1 MRSALAWASCHVPPR
16 SKRWLSP
23 LIVSLG
29 VAVGPL
35 DSAVN
40 IAFPAITV
48 AFGIAVTTIQWV
60 VICYVLTYASLL
72 LGCGRLGDV
81 IGHKRVLLFGLVWN
95 AISFYLCGWAPTF
108 GWFLF
113 FRSMQGIGTAL
124 VLSCAPAL
132 VTLAFPEAERGQV
145 LGVYTMLT
153 AVAATLGPLLG
164 GQLVALWGWSAVF
177 YFRVPI
183 ALLAAVLT
191 VFWVRQPVVVASG
204 QRFDSVGAATLTA
217 AIAGLLLALNQ
228 GNRLG
233 WSALPTLLVGGSAG
247 GCLGFCI
254 WHELRCAEPV
264 LDLRLFRH
272 VAFAIANMAHVL
284 VNSAGFTVMLLVP
297 YYLLNSYHASAFVG
311 GVLLAMSPLGTMI
324 TSPLGGRLVSRF
336 AANDLGLCGLGLAI
350 AGLWG
355 ISQWQ
360 AHSAT
365 ALVAGMLVLQGCGM
379 GLFHIANMDFVMGV
393 IPRRQQGVAG
403 SLTMLTRT
411 VGVVAGATLGSGV
424 LGLLQARY
432 TLQLQA
438 AGVSVATIGP
448 QAFILAFQGAFQY
461 AAALTAVAAI
471 LLWSSRF
478 TAAPSCPSRAGRG

>member
-1 MRSALAWASCHVPPR
+1 MRSARAATGCHGPPR
-16 SKRWLSP
+16 RNRWLSP

-35 DSAVN
+35 DTAVN
-40 IAFPAITV
+40 IAFPAITT

-81 IGHKRVLLFGLVWN
+81 IGHKRVLLFGLGWSAV
-95 AISFYLCGWAPTF
+95 SLYLCGYAPTF

-113 FRSMQGIGTAL
+113 FRSMQGIGAAL

-132 VTLAFPEAERGQV
+132 VTLAFPEAERGEV
-145 LGVYTMLT
+145 LGVYTMLA
-153 AVAATLGPLLG
+153 AVASTLGPLLG

-191 VFWVRQPVVVASG
+191 VFWVRQPVVVAPG
-204 QRFDSVGAATLTA
+204 RFDSVGAATLTA

-233 WSALPTLLVGGSAG
+233 WLALPTLLMGGGAV
-247 GCLGFCI
+247 GCLGCFI
-254 WHELRCAEPV
+254 WHARRCAEPV

-272 VAFAIANMAHVL
+272 AAFSIANIAHVL

-297 YYLLNSYHASAFVG
+297 YYLLNAYHASAFVG

-324 TSPLGGRLVSRF
+324 ASPLGGRLVSRF
-336 AANDLGLCGLGLAI
+336 SANNLSLCGLGLAI
-350 AGLWG
+350 TGLWG

-360 AHSAT
+360 AQSTT
-365 ALVAGMLVLQGCGM
+365 ALVAGMLVLQGYGI
-379 GLFHIANMDFVMGV
+379 GLFQVANMDYVMGV
-393 IPRRQQGVAG
+393 IPRHQQGVAG

-411 VGVVAGATLGSGV
+411 VGVVAGATLGSYV
-424 LGLLQARY
+424 LGLLQVRY

-438 AGVSVATIGP
+438 AGVPVATIGP
-448 QAFILAFQGAFQY
+448 QAFLLAFQGAFQY
-461 AAALTAVAAI
+461 AAALVAVAAL

-478 TAAPSCPSRAGRG
+478 LSPLPAAEGFITG

>member
-1 MRSALAWASCHVPPR
+1 MPPR
-16 SKRWLSP
+16 RHRWLAL

-35 DSAVN
+35 DTAVN
-40 IAFPAITV
+40 IAFPAITA
-48 AFGIAVTTIQWV
+48 AFGIAITTIQWV

-81 IGHKRVLLFGLVWN
+81 IGHKRVLLFGLGWS
-95 AISFYLCGWAPTF
+95 AISLYLCGWAPTF

-113 FRSMQGIGTAL
+113 FRGLQGIGTAL

-132 VTLAFPEAERGQV
+132 ATLAFPEAERGTV
-145 LGVYTMLT
+145 LGVYTML
-153 AVAATLGPLLG
+153 AAAASTLGPLLG

-183 ALLAAVLT
+183 ALSAAVLT
-191 VFWVRQPVVVASG
+191 MFWVRQPVVVAPG
-204 QRFDSVGAATLTA
+204 QRFDSLGAATLTA

-233 WSALPTLLVGGSAG
+233 WLTLPTLLVGGGAG
-247 GCLGFCI
+247 GCLGFFI
-254 WHELRCAEPV
+254 WYELRCPEPV

-272 VAFAIANMAHVL
+272 AAFSMAHMAHVL
-284 VNSAGFTVMLLVP
+284 VNSASFTVLLLVP
-297 YYLLNSYHASAFVG
+297 YYLLNSYHASALVG
-311 GVLLAMSPLGTMI
+311 GVLLAMSPLGTMLA
-324 TSPLGGRLVSRF
+324 SPLGGRLLSHF
-336 AANDLGLCGLGLAI
+336 TASQLSLCGLCLAS

-355 ISQWQ
+355 ISHWQ
-360 AHSAT
+360 AHAAT
-365 ALVAGMLVLQGCGM
+365 VLVVGMLVLQGCGI
-379 GLFHIANMDFVMGV
+379 GLFQVANMDFVMGV

-411 VGVVAGATLGSGV
+411 VGVVTGATLGSFI

-438 AGVSVATIGP
+438 AGVPTEAIGP
-448 QAFILAFQGAFQY
+448 QAFMLAFQGTFQY
-461 AAALTAVAAI
+461 AAALAAGAAV

-478 TAAPSCPSRAGRG
+478 LSPRERE

>member
-1 MRSALAWASCHVPPR
+1 MRSAIASTSCHVPPR
-16 SKRWLSP
+16 WKRWLSL

-35 DSAVN
+35 DTAVN
-40 IAFPAITV
+40 IAFPAITA
-48 AFGIAVTTIQWV
+48 AFAIAVTTIQWV

-81 IGHKRVLLFGLVWN
+81 IGHKRVLLFGLGWSAV
-95 AISFYLCGWAPTF
+95 SLYLCGWAPTF

-132 VTLAFPEAERGQV
+132 VTLAFPEAERSTV
-145 LGVYTMLT
+145 LGVYTMLV
-153 AVAATLGPLLG
+153 AVASTLGPLLG

-177 YFRVPI
+177 YCRVPI
-183 ALLAAVLT
+183 ALIAAVLT
-191 VFWVRQPVVVASG
+191 VFWVRQPVVVAPG

-233 WSALPTLLVGGSAG
+233 WLALPTLLVGGGAG
-247 GCLGFCI
+247 SCLGFFM
-254 WHELRCAEPV
+254 WHELRCVEPV

-272 VAFAIANMAHVL
+272 AAFSIANIAHVL
-284 VNSAGFTVMLLVP
+284 VNSASFTVMLLVP
-297 YYLLNSYHASAFVG
+297 YYLLNSYHASALVG
-311 GVLLAMSPLGTMI
+311 GVLLAMAPLGTMI
-324 TSPLGGRLVSRF
+324 ASPLGGRLVSRF
-336 AANDLGLCGLGLAI
+336 AASHLSLCGLCLTS

-360 AHSAT
+360 AHAAT
-365 ALVAGMLVLQGCGM
+365 ALVAGMLALQGCGL
-379 GLFHIANMDFVMGV
+379 GLFQVANMDFVMGV
-393 IPRRQQGVAG
+393 IPRSHQGVAG

-411 VGVVAGATLGSGV
+411 VGVVAGATLGSLV

-438 AGVSVATIGP
+438 AGVSAATIGP
-448 QAFILAFQGAFQY
+448 QAFLLAFQGAFQY
-461 AAALTAVAAI
+461 AAALAAVAAV
-471 LLWSSRF
+471 LMWSSRF
-478 TAAPSCPSRAGRG
+478 TAAP